1 MIRGQHKHMRTQ
13 LCDVWKCRVNLRT
26 YLSADMLHTGKLA
39 KAVVDLAKV
48 LVEGTLRHEP
58 PAVAP
63 KDMPRLRRHGNC
75 T

>member
-1 MIRGQHKHMRTQ
+1 MRTQ
-13 LCDVWKCRVNLRT
+13 LCDVWKYRVNLRT

-39 KAVVDLAKV
+39 KAVADLAKV